1 MEQADKQVKKQLPEP
16 MKAYMWKKGQSGNVL
31 GRPKGKTMKE
41 WARQYMERMTDEE
54 RDEFMEGIPKEV
66 IWKMA
71 EGNPETKQETTV
83 IIPEPIAPT
92 KPLTNEIL
100 TNNSVQ
106 EDTKPTEENQ
116 NSTGGD
122 FSIEDSLKLNLL
134 DSQSTDGQNTN
145 SN

>member
-1 MEQADKQVKKQLPEP
+1 MEEKSDKQIENSKPWL
-16 MKAYMWKKGQSGNVL
+16 WKKGQSGNIL

-54 RDEFMEGIPKEV
+54 RDEFMEGIPKEI

-83 IIPEPIAPT
+83 IMPEPIAPT
-92 KPLTNEIL
+92 KPLNEIL

-106 EDTKPTEENQ
+106 EDTKPTEENT
-116 NSTGGD
+116 NSTGGN
-122 FSIEDSLKLNLL
+122 FSFEDSLKSNLL
-134 DSQSTDGQNTN
+134 DSQSPDGQNTN

>member
-1 MEQADKQVKKQLPEP
+1 MEDTEKQGKNNVDAIRP
-16 MKAYMWKKGQSGNVL
+16 YMWKKGQSGNVL

-54 RDEFMEGIPKEV
+54 RDEFMEGIPKEI

-83 IIPEPIAPT
+83 IMPEPIAPT
-92 KPLTNEIL
+92 KPLNEIL

-106 EDTKPTEENQ
+106 EDTKLTEENQ
-116 NSTGGD
+116 NSSRGN

-134 DSQSTDGQNTN
+134 DSQSPDGQNTN